1 MRMDSCSRI
10 RHSLG
15 CLYLSTLLLLTVT
28 ISCSAQEY
36 KNECNRS
43 PALRSIF
50 KYPVGNDKPAD
61 ISWVHEQKQ
70 ELGTTPEFAGS
81 CNSNSMQPQPA
92 VAQARIEPVKDKY
105 LLIEGV
111 RLHYVEAGSGR
122 PLVLLH
128 GNDGSL
134 EDFTLSIFDKLA
146 ERYRVIVFDR
156 PGHGESKM
164 NLDKPVTAEDQ
175 ARIVHK
181 ALQELGIKQPLLV
194 AHSWSGAL
202 ALSYA
207 LQFSDDVCA
216 IVLLG
221 GMAFETEDAE
231 PKASYFAVQLP
242 LIGSLAAGTFRL
254 TGRKNIVRQL
264 EAAFTPD
271 PAPQPYVDSF
281 LDRLFKTS
289 QLKAAARDEISL
301 NPSLRR
307 MSVHYGEIDVPLII
321 VYGDRDQTVPAEN
334 HSLPLHRLVP
344 DSRLIV
350 IHNAGHE
357 LQFTRPDEVL
367 KAIAIAF
374 DTASSRRQ
382 FHDIQSSLLENSG
395 LSKLNEP
402 NQAGKNF
409 HFRRLPER

>member
-1 MRMDSCSRI
+1 MRMDNRSRI

-15 CLYLSTLLLLTVT
+15 WVHLSTLLSLTVT

-36 KNECNRS
+36 KNEGNRS
-43 PALRSIF
+43 PAAGSLLE
-50 KYPVGNDKPAD
+50 YQAGNEPAD
-61 ISWVHEQKQ
+61 ISWSDEQKQ
-70 ELGTTPEFAGS
+70 EMGTRTPQFAGLRDS
-81 CNSNSMQPQPA
+81 AQQLLPA
-92 VAQARIEPVKDKY
+92 EAQSRIGPVKDEY

-134 EDFTLSIFDKLA
+134 EDFTFSIFDKLS

-156 PGHGESKM
+156 PGHGKSKI
-164 NLDKPVTAEDQ
+164 NSDKMLSAEDQ
-175 ARIVHK
+175 SRIVHK

-207 LQFSDDVCA
+207 LQFSDDVCG

-221 GMAFETEDAE
+221 GMAYETKDAE

-254 TGRKNIVRQL
+254 TGRKDIVRQL

-301 NPSLRR
+301 NPSLKR
-307 MSVHYGEIDVPLII
+307 MSLHYGEIDLPLII

-334 HSLPLHRLVP
+334 HSLPLHRAVP
-344 DSRLIV
+344 NSRLIV

-367 KAIAIAF
+367 NAIAIAF

-382 FHDIQSSLLENSG
+382 FHDVQSSLLENSG
-395 LSKLNEP
+395 LSQLNEL
-402 NQAGKNF
+402 NQAGRIL